1 MFSWELAVSIAL
13 PTIIFFVVLRWRTEL
28 LPEPV
33 LRKLTPISFV
43 GGLLAAIGFVYAIYW
58 IRMQPFGQ
66 AVLGSFF
73 VFIIVYLAVSFC
85 VLFYRKGAAGRTVLD
100 LGPSPYRKSL
110 LWSAACFLPLGVFNV
125 VLVVFNVGYDLGKG
139 RNINIDVVDMLGF
152 IAMTVSAVYFLALA
166 LDRLQIWEKG
176 IWFFGGLIK
185 WDKIDSYDWDE
196 DFLLVQK
203 KVRFLVQKK
212 VRFPFGAK
220 VRIRVP
226 PEHKDS
232 VEELLKEHCS
242 SDA

>member
-1 MFSWELAVSIAL
+1 M
-13 PTIIFFVVLRWRTEL
+13 
-28 LPEPV
+28 PEPV

-43 GGLLAAIGFVYAIYW
+43 GGLLAAIGFVYATFYAILW

-66 AVLGSFF
+66 AVLASYFVLTIVFF
-73 VFIIVYLAVSFC
+73 AVSYC
-85 VLFYRKGAAGRTVLD
+85 VLLYTREAAGRTVLD
-100 LGPSPYRKSL
+100 LGPSPYRKGF
-110 LWSAACFLPLGVFNV
+110 LWSGACFLF
-125 VLVVFNVGYDLGKG
+125 LVVFRLFIVGIKVIEG
-139 RNINIDVVDMLGF
+139 RNINIDVVDMLSL
-152 IAMTVSAVYFLALA
+152 IMMTVSAVFLLTFA
-166 LDRLQIWEKG
+166 LDRQQIREKG
-176 IWFFGGLIK
+176 IWFLGGLIK